1 MNWFKQSRRAHD
13 EAPRAVWR
21 KRRTSFRPVNSP
33 WPLCGHHCRVRRRDD
48 RLAGRDAAGQLD
60 GSDMRTGPMMTH
72 TAIYRPVPV
81 FISID
86 TEHHLVRASLSSEV
100 ET

>member
-1 MNWFKQSRRAHD
+1 MKLLVQCGASAALRFEQSTRLGHFAGTT
-13 EAPRAVWR
+13 V
-21 KRRTSFRPVNSP
+21 RTP
-33 WPLCGHHCRVRRRDD
+33 
-48 RLAGRDAAGQLD
+48 LAGRDAAGQLD

-86 TEHHLVRASLSSEV
+86 TEHHLVRASLPSEV